1 MITSLFGC
9 QSRSAA
15 NRSAKNERPG
25 NRAASATTR
34 RRAAVFAGLA
44 LVAGALV
51 PTAAVNADDH
61 RPAHPAPSAANPT
74 LDGPVTGG
82 LGRPSLLLSNYP
94 LSDVGYAETEY
105 FFSGNATSYSNVG
118 PLGSDG
124 KWVAQPATSAAYK
137 SRLVVVQPTNPGD
150 FSGNVVIEWF
160 NVSGGAD
167 GAPDWSMGHNQI
179 VRNGDVYIGVSA
191 QVVGVTALK
200 ATDAVRYG
208 SLVHPGD
215 SYSYD
220 MFSQAGQAVRSQAS
234 TLLPGL
240 LPKRLIAAGESQ
252 SAFRL
257 TTYVNAIAPLVNVFD
272 SYLINSR
279 SGTSAA
285 LSQAPLT
292 AIPAPSVVFIRDDS
306 AFPVLTF
313 QTETDVAGPLNYL
326 PARQADSASFR
337 LWEVAGT
344 AHADAYLVKY
354 FPDDNGGWASD
365 LVQFA
370 SMTAPPSSITIG
382 SFSLSCPVAFNTGQ
396 QHYIFQT
403 ALSDLTDWTR
413 TGRPPR
419 SMPRLDVNTSTVP
432 ATYVKDSVGNVRGGI
447 RNPAVDAPIAVLS
460 GLPPAG
466 APGFC
471 VLFGQTIPLS
481 PTQIGA
487 LYPTRHDFVKQWRRS
502 VHDGLKNGY
511 LLARD
516 AEALAAVVGG

>member
-1 MITSLFGC
+1 MTEGGGVTDGA
-9 QSRSAA
+9 QQR
-15 NRSAKNERPG
+15 
-25 NRAASATTR
+25 ATTHGVR
-34 RRAAVFAGLA
+34 RRRVGVLAGLA
-44 LVAGALV
+44 LVAGTLV
-51 PTAAVNADDH
+51 PIGAVNAVV
-61 RPAHPAPSAANPT
+61 AGHPAPSAANPL

-82 LGRPSLLLSNYP
+82 LGKPSLLLSNYP
-94 LSDVGYAETEY
+94 LADVGYAETEY

-124 KWVAQPATSAAYK
+124 KWTAQAATSAAYK
-137 SRLVVVQPTNPGD
+137 SRLVVVQPID
-150 FSGNVVIEWF
+150 AHRFSGNVVIEWF

-167 GAPDWSMGHNQI
+167 GAPDWSLGHNQL

-200 ATDAVRYG
+200 AIDATRYG

-220 MFSQAGQAVRSQAS
+220 MFSQAGQALRSQAS
-234 TLLPGL
+234 TLLPGIHA
-240 LPKRLIAAGESQ
+240 KRFIAAGESQ

-279 SGTSAA
+279 SGTGSA
-285 LSQAPLT
+285 LSQAPQA
-292 AIPAPSVVFIRDDS
+292 AIPAPAVVLIRDDS

-326 PARQADSASFR
+326 PARQPDSSMFR

-344 AHADAYLVKY
+344 AHADAYLVKH
-354 FPDDNGGWASD
+354 FPDDNGSWASD

-370 SMTAPPSSITIG
+370 AMTAPPSSITIG
-382 SFSLSCPVAFNTGQ
+382 TFSLSCPVAFNTGQ

-403 ALSDLTDWTR
+403 ALSALTDWTQ

-419 SMPRLDVNTSTVP
+419 SMPRLEINT
-432 ATYVKDSVGNVRGGI
+432 ATTPPSYVKDSVGNVRGGI

-460 GLPPAG
+460 GLPPAS

-471 VLFGQTIPLS
+471 VLFGQTMPLS
-481 PTQIGA
+481 PTQLSA
-487 LYPTRHDFVKQWRRS
+487 LYPKRNDFAQQWRRS
-502 VHDGLKNGY
+502 VRDGLKNGY
-511 LLARD
+511 LLEAD
-516 AEALAAVVGG
+516 AEALLAVVGE